1 MATMKRMTTERRP
14 RSFPLFTSALL
25 ILSILV
31 SSTLA
36 GCGGP
41 SPEELAAVDYSP
53 LTLGDWPVSTPE
65 EQGLDP
71 MLVAEMYYNAEQL
84 ESLYGLLVIKNGH
97 LVAEKYLHGKSASQ
111 LSSRASV
118 TKSITSALVGIA
130 LEQGC
135 LSSVDQKMIDFFPE
149 LADQIKDPRK
159 KEITIRQMLQMR
171 AGYPWEESTQE
182 LFDLMFSGFRTH
194 NLVDVPLVR
203 DPGTGFDYSNM
214 TTHLLGIIV
223 ARACDTDLKSYAQE
237 HLFSPMGAGVGF
249 WLQGWEGYYIGFAD
263 LEITARDMAKFGQL
277 YLDGGQ
283 FEGVQIV
290 PAEWVHDSMQ
300 TYTEDAWYYRVGR
313 NWKDSAYGYQW
324 WSIRA
329 GDHRYN
335 LAWGH
340 GGQQIVVLDEMDL
353 VVVATADPL
362 YKQHGDE
369 PWKLEKANLNLVADF
384 IASLPKQ

>member
-1 MATMKRMTTERRP
+1 MKRT
-14 RSFPLFTSALL
+14 LIL
-25 ILSILV
+25 ILSIFLL
-31 SSTLA
+31 SSLA

-41 SPEELAAVDYSP
+41 SAEELAAVDYTP
-53 LTLGDWPVSTPE
+53 LAGDDWPVSTPE

-71 MLVAEMYYNAEQL
+71 LLVAELYHNAEQL

-97 LVAEKYLHGKSASQ
+97 LVAEKYFHGASVDQ

-149 LADQIKDPRK
+149 LADKIQDPRK
-159 KEITIRQMLQMR
+159 KQITIRQMLQMR
-171 AGYPWEESTQE
+171 AGYPWEESTSE
-182 LFDLMFSGFRTH
+182 LFDLMFQGFRTP

-214 TTHLLGIIV
+214 TTHLLGVIV

-237 HLFSPMGAGVGF
+237 YLFSPLGGEVGY
-249 WLQGWEGYYIGFAD
+249 WLLGWEDYYIGFAD

-277 YLDGGQ
+277 YLDDGQ
-283 FEGVQIV
+283 FEGQQIV
-290 PAEWVHDSMQ
+290 PAQWVRDSLQ
-300 TYTEDAWYYRVGR
+300 IYSEDAWYFRVGK
-313 NWKDSAYGYQW
+313 NWQNSGYGYQW

-329 GDHRYN
+329 GDRRYS

-340 GGQQIVVLDEMDL
+340 GGQQIVLVDDLDL

-362 YKQHGDE
+362 YKQHGDA

-384 IASLPKQ
+384 IASLPGE